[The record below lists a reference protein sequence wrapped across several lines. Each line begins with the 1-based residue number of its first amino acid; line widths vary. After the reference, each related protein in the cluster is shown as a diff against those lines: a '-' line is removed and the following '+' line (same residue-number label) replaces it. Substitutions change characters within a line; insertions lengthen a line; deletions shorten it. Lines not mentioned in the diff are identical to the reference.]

1 VNSIKRALV
10 SVSDKKGLIELVRG
24 LHQFQVEIIS
34 TGGTARSIQE
44 AGIPVKEISEFTGF
58 PEILNGRVKTLH
70 PRVHGGLL
78 GIRDNPEH
86 QRQMRENRISPID
99 MVVVNLYPFE
109 ATVSKPGVSFE
120 EIIENIDIGG
130 PSMVRSAA
138 KNFHDVAVVVS
149 PDDYGSILE
158 ELRQNQGG
166 LTLETRF
173 RLARKAFEL
182 TARYD
187 CAIASS
193 LSRVQSGEKEF
204 HWGENPFPPR
214 LYLSL
219 EKASDLRYGENPH
232 QKAAFYREL
241 ASYDA
246 LLPDARQLQGK
257 ELSFNNLIDLNAAYL
272 LTREFDQSCAI
283 IIKHTNPCG
292 AAISPVSQVD
302 AYRKARECDPVSA
315 FGSVLGFNHP
325 LEKETAQEIALTF
338 VEAIMAPGY
347 SAEAL
352 SLLSSKKNLR
362 LLQTGEASPSLHPWD
377 YKRVEGGLLVQEAD
391 RASLDESS
399 WKIVSERAPSPEELE
414 AMRFAWRIVKH
425 VKSNAIVYANRF
437 QTIGVGAG
445 QMSRVDSAKIGIS
458 KAILPI
464 QGCVM
469 ASDAFFPFRD
479 GIDVAAAAGITAV
492 VQPGG
497 SVKDSEVIQA
507 ANEHKM
513 AMILTGIRHFKH

>member
-1 VNSIKRALV
+1 
-10 SVSDKKGLIELVRG
+10 
-24 LHQFQVEIIS
+24 
-34 TGGTARSIQE
+34 
-44 AGIPVKEISEFTGF
+44 
-58 PEILNGRVKTLH
+58 
-70 PRVHGGLL
+70 
-78 GIRDNPEH
+78 
-86 QRQMRENRISPID
+86 
-99 MVVVNLYPFE
+99 
-109 ATVSKPGVSFE
+109 
-120 EIIENIDIGG
+120 
-130 PSMVRSAA
+130 MVRSAA

-149 PDDYGSILE
+149 PEDYGAVLE
-158 ELRQNQGG
+158 ELRRNQGG

-187 CAIASS
+187 SAIASS
-193 LSRVQSGEKEF
+193 LSRVQAGEKGF
-204 HWGENPFPPR
+204 SLGQDPFPPR

-241 ASYDA
+241 SSYDA
-246 LLPDARQLQGK
+246 LLPNARQLQGK

-272 LTREFDQSCAI
+272 LAREFDQPCAI
-283 IIKHTNPCG
+283 VIKHTNPCG
-292 AAISPVSQVD
+292 AAISGVSQAD

-315 FGSVLGFNHP
+315 FGSVLGFNLP
-325 LEKETAQEIALTF
+325 LDKETAQEIALTF
-338 VEAIMAPGY
+338 VEAIIAPGY

-352 SLLSSKKNLR
+352 SLLASKKNLR
-362 LLQTGEASPSLHPWD
+362 LIQTEGDSPRLHPWD
-377 YKRVEGGLLVQEAD
+377 YKRVEGGLLVQETD

-399 WKIVSERAPSPEELE
+399 WKVVSERAPAPEELE
-414 AMRFAWRIVKH
+414 ALRFSWRIIKH

-437 QTIGVGAG
+437 QTVGIGAG

-497 SVKDSEVIQA
+497 SVKDAEVIQA